1 MIKTIINIAKE
12 DNSISNEELISRVC
26 KILIGYEKVIT
37 RSKYIPAGYTKPMS
51 NYTIEVFNKV
61 DPDSLER
68 LKNSLG
74 IDKLIVQTII
84 VQVDRV

>member
-1 MIKTIINIAKE
+1 MIKTVINIAKE
-12 DNSISNEELISRVC
+12 GNSVSNEELISRVC
-26 KILIGYEKVIT
+26 KILISYEKVIA
-37 RSKYIPAGYTKPMS
+37 RSKYIPVGYTKPMS

-84 VQVDRV
+84 VQVDKV

>member
-12 DNSISNEELISRVC
+12 PNSVSNEELISRIC
-26 KILIGYEKVIT
+26 KILICYEKVIT
-37 RSKYIPAGYTKPMS
+37 RSKYIPVGYTKPMS

-61 DPDSLER
+61 DPNSLEE
-68 LKNSLG
+68 LKKSLA

-84 VQVDRV
+84 VQVDKI

>member
-12 DNSISNEELISRVC
+12 NNSISNEELISRVC

-37 RSKYIPAGYTKPMS
+37 RSKYIPVGYTKPIS

-84 VQVDRV
+84 VQVDKI

>member
-12 DNSISNEELISRVC
+12 GNSVSNEELISRVC
-26 KILIGYEKVIT
+26 KILMGYEKVIT
-37 RSKYIPAGYTKPMS
+37 RSKYIPVGCTKPMS
-51 NYTIEVFNKV
+51 NYTIVGFNNV
-61 DPDSLER
+61 NPDSIER

-84 VQVDRV
+84 VQVDKV

>member
-1 MIKTIINIAKE
+1 MIKTVINIAKE
-12 DNSISNEELISRVC
+12 DNSISNGELISRVC
-26 KILIGYEKVIT
+26 KILIDYEKVII
-37 RSKYIPAGYTKPMS
+37 RSKYIPVGYTKPMS

-61 DPDSLER
+61 DSDSLER

-84 VQVDRV
+84 VQVDKI

>member
-12 DNSISNEELISRVC
+12 NNSISNEELISRVC
-26 KILIGYEKVIT
+26 KIFIGYEKVIT
-37 RSKYIPAGYTKPMS
+37 RSKYIPTGYTKPMS

-84 VQVDRV
+84 VQVDKV

>member
-12 DNSISNEELISRVC
+12 LNGISNEELISRVC
-26 KILIGYEKVIT
+26 KVLIGYEKVIT
-37 RSKYIPAGYTKPMS
+37 RSKYIPIGYTKPMS

-68 LKNSLG
+68 LKNSLA
-74 IDKLIVQTII
+74 IDKLVVQTMI
-84 VQVDRV
+84 VQVDKI

>member
-1 MIKTIINIAKE
+1 MSLLTVVVPCY
-12 DNSISNEELISRVC
+12 NEEEAIPFF
-26 KILIGYEKVIT
+26 YEEMLK
-37 RSKYIPAGYTKPMS
+37 
-51 NYTIEVFNKV
+51 TIEVFNKV

-84 VQVDRV
+84 VQVDKA

>member
-1 MIKTIINIAKE
+1 MIKTIINIARE
-12 DNSISNEELISRVC
+12 QYAISNEELISRVC
-26 KILIGYEKVIT
+26 KVLIGYEKVIT
-37 RSKYIPAGYTKPMS
+37 RSKYIPVGYTKPMS

-68 LKNSLG
+68 LKNSLA

-84 VQVDRV
+84 IQVDKI